1 MIGIGEA
8 SYSTIAPT
16 LISDMFVGDL
26 RSKMLALFY
35 FAIPVGSGLG
45 YIVGSETAKAMGSWH
60 WGLRVTPGLGV
71 AAVLLII
78 FLVNEPPRGASDG
91 VGGLEAGSY
100 LEDLIDLAGNPT
112 YILTTFGFTCVT
124 FCTGAL
130 AWWGPLYIERG
141 LKTLAEEERPLDPT
155 SVPFIFGLVT
165 MLSGI
170 VGVPLGML
178 LSTKLRAVYP
188 RADPIICGA
197 GILISALFLTLG
209 IILCDS
215 HVVLALVLIFLGEV
229 SLNLNWSI
237 VADMVLYVVKP
248 TCRGTAEALQI
259 LLSHAL
265 GDAGSPYLI
274 GLLSDE
280 IYSAIVP
287 NSPCEEDQ
295 QQIPVKSNVSQE
307 GVEREGFFSGVLF
320 TSK

>member
-1 MIGIGEA
+1 M
-8 SYSTIAPT
+8 
-16 LISDMFVGDL
+16 M
-26 RSKMLALFY
+26 
-35 FAIPVGSGLG
+35 SGV
-45 YIVGSETAKAMGSWH
+45 I
-60 WGLRVTPGLGV
+60 
-71 AAVLLII
+71 
-78 FLVNEPPRGASDG
+78 
-91 VGGLEAGSY
+91 
-100 LEDLIDLAGNPT
+100 
-112 YILTTFGFTCVT
+112 
-124 FCTGAL
+124 
-130 AWWGPLYIERG
+130 
-141 LKTLAEEERPLDPT
+141 
-155 SVPFIFGLVT
+155 
-165 MLSGI
+165 
-170 VGVPLGML
+170 GVPIGSMW
-178 LSTKLRAVYP
+178 STKWRP
-188 RADPIICGA
+188 KNQRADPIICGA

-295 QQIPVKSNVSQE
+295 QQISVKSNVSQE

-320 TSK
+320 TSR

>member
-1 MIGIGEA
+1 M
-8 SYSTIAPT
+8 
-16 LISDMFVGDL
+16 
-26 RSKMLALFY
+26 
-35 FAIPVGSGLG
+35 
-45 YIVGSETAKAMGSWH
+45 
-60 WGLRVTPGLGV
+60 
-71 AAVLLII
+71 
-78 FLVNEPPRGASDG
+78 
-91 VGGLEAGSY
+91 
-100 LEDLIDLAGNPT
+100 AGNPT

-215 HVVLALVLIFLGEV
+215 HVVLALLLIFLGEV

-287 NSPCEEDQ
+287 NGPCEENQ
-295 QQIPVKSNVSQE
+295 QQIPVRSNVIQE

-320 TSK
+320 TSRQG